1 MVKLSDV
8 TLEDIMPAI
17 NEKDLLDYKNSSKD
31 AMVAFEKSAI
41 DDLRKTLADLREKTN
56 K

>member
-1 MVKLSDV
+1 MVRLSDV
-8 TLEDIMPAI
+8 PLEDIMPAI

-31 AMVAFEKSAI
+31 AMIAFEERAI
-41 DDLRKTLADLREKTN
+41 DDLKKTLADLREKTN